1 MKCPSCG
8 KAKLVRRTRNIPYA
22 YKGESTVI
30 RAVKGDY
37 CPACGEAVLGVAEST
52 RTSAAMLEFNKWLNA
67 HSEDIVEVDADQ
79 MRRIGK
85 LVRGVK
91 L

>member
-8 KAKLVRRTRNIPYA
+8 KAKLVRGTRNMPYT

-37 CPACGEAVLGVAEST
+37 CPACSEAVLDAGEST
-52 RTSAAMLEFNKWLNA
+52 RHSAAMLEFNEQVN
-67 HSEDIVEVDADQ
+67 S
-79 MRRIGK
+79 RSNS
-85 LVRGVK
+85 
-91 L
+91 